1 MTETVPVSVVVPCHE
16 AAATVSRALESVAA
30 QSAHPLEVIVVDD
43 ASSVHAVN
51 VLEALARREW
61 PFLVRLERLHENR
74 GPGEARN
81 AGCRLTDRRARYIA
95 FLDADDIWLPEKLER
110 QVGWMELR
118 PEVAWTAHR
127 CGIIGHTGMSDR
139 SGTLVPTATPLLR
152 RDLLIRN
159 PVATPS
165 VVFRAEIPQRFRPG
179 WRWCEDLMLW
189 IDWLDHG
196 HIGVMLDEQLALLGR
211 PPMTPGGSTGN
222 LRAMYDGERKVV
234 QTLVAERRMSSFAAL
249 AWRVFARARYL
260 RRVVAA

>member
-1 MTETVPVSVVVPCHE
+1 MTKNVPVSVVVPCHE
-16 AAATVSRALESVAA
+16 AVATVSRALESVAA

-43 ASSVHAVN
+43 ASSGHTVK
-51 VLEALARREW
+51 VLEALARRDW
-61 PFLVRLERLHENR
+61 PFLVRLERLQANR

-81 AGCRLTDRRARYIA
+81 AGCGLANRCASYIA
-95 FLDADDIWLPEKLER
+95 FLDADDVWLPEKLER
-110 QVGWMELR
+110 QVGWMDLR

-127 CGIIGHTGMSDR
+127 CGIIDQTGI
-139 SGTLVPTATPLLR
+139 SGPRTGGPVSVPLTR

-165 VVFRAEIPQRFRPG
+165 VVFRTEIPQRFRSG

-189 IDWLDHG
+189 IDWLDNG
-196 HIGVMLDEQLALLGR
+196 HNGVMLDEQLALLGR

-234 QTLVAERRMSSFAAL
+234 QTLVAERRMSSFAAV

-260 RRVVAA
+260 RRVVTA